1 MKNRILIADDNADL
15 TAELEKELAQDGDN
29 QVVGVAHDGKRAID
43 LFTALSPDVVVLDLS
58 CPKPTA
64 SAFCRI

>member
-29 QVVGVAHDGKRAID
+29 QVVGVAHDGKSAID
-43 LFTALSPDVVVLDLS
+43 LFNALSPDVVVLDLS